1 MNRLYVVEPMPTPTG
16 AKADHRLPLRAGDIE
31 EFAWALA
38 GAIGGAKAPTQ
49 GRQRRHL

>member
-31 EFAWALA
+31 DFA
-38 GAIGGAKAPTQ
+38 GALCHRRGNRPWAAS
-49 GRQRRHL
+49 GRKRRHL